1 MLTFILKRLGQLVV
15 VMLAIS
21 LIAFAIQSKL
31 GDPVSQIASMTT
43 SAAEKEQL
51 REELGLND
59 PFLVQYGRYLKNAL
73 HGDFGTSYFYRQPTS
88 EIILEKLPATVELVF
103 VSAVLVIALSIP
115 LGIYA
120 AIHPRRISTKIIM
133 GLSTI
138 GISIPV
144 FLTAILLLFI
154 FSQWLCCLPSYG
166 RGEVVHIGKWWT
178 SGLFTLDGIKHII
191 LPAVSLSTI
200 MLPLFIRLVRGE
212 MMESLGQEYIRFA
225 KAKGLKDRTI
235 YYTHA
240 LKNTMLPVI
249 TVGGI
254 QLGTMIAYT
263 ILTET
268 VFQWP
273 GLGSMFL
280 NAVNNVDIPLI
291 TTYIVFVGM
300 VFVVTNTL
308 VDIIYGLIDPRV
320 TVSGGKS

>member
-1 MLTFILKRLGQLVV
+1 MLTFILKRLGHLVV

-154 FSQWLCCLPSYG
+154 FSQWLGWLPSYG

>member
-1 MLTFILKRLGQLVV
+1 MLTFILKRLGHLVV

-144 FLTAILLLFI
+144 FLTAILLLYFLAMVGLVAVLW
-154 FSQWLCCLPSYG
+154 SR
-166 RGEVVHIGKWWT
+166 RGC
-178 SGLFTLDGIKHII
+178 
-191 LPAVSLSTI
+191 AY
-200 MLPLFIRLVRGE
+200 RE
-212 MMESLGQEYIRFA
+212 M
-225 KAKGLKDRTI
+225 
-235 YYTHA
+235 
-240 LKNTMLPVI
+240 
-249 TVGGI
+249 
-254 QLGTMIAYT
+254 
-263 ILTET
+263 
-268 VFQWP
+268 
-273 GLGSMFL
+273 
-280 NAVNNVDIPLI
+280 VDIW
-291 TTYIVFVGM
+291 
-300 VFVVTNTL
+300 L
-308 VDIIYGLIDPRV
+308 VYPRWH
-320 TVSGGKS
+320 